1 MGWFN
6 DRTINQRLW
15 VLVGVAVLAALVYI
29 GLGVAQ
35 QRTQLYGDRRDMA
48 QDAVGA
54 AQTIV
59 EAYIQKEKQGALP
72 RADAQAAALAAL
84 RAVRFAG
91 EYVFVNDTKGVLVMN
106 PSRPDLEGKDMT
118 DFKDPAGTYM
128 FRDFVAMATGP
139 QGHGFVPYKW
149 PRPGQTEPVD
159 KLSYVTLVPA
169 WGWVLGSGVYL
180 DDVQAQGRALVV
192 GGVVEGVIA
201 LLLVGSLSFVIARSL
216 SRSLG
221 ELTGDMRRLAQ
232 GDLTFTIT
240 GTDAPNELGE
250 MARALQVF
258 RDNAL
263 ANRRLEEE
271 QAAARE
277 AQQRRHDAL
286 EVLVRDFKA
295 MVAGKLRSVAAAAT
309 ELEATSGGLREQA
322 EITSGLAVTVATGAT
337 AANQNAQ
344 TVAAATE
351 ELTVSSSEIGR
362 QVEFTAATTAR
373 AVEEA
378 RKASTV
384 MAELSEVAAGVQTVV
399 QLINDIAGQTNLL
412 ALNATIEAAR
422 AGEAGK
428 GFAVV
433 AHEVKSLAG
442 QTAKATEDIASRAM
456 AVQTAAADA
465 VSIITYITDVIE
477 QMGGN
482 SATIASA
489 VTEQGA
495 ATTEISRN
503 VQEAAAR
510 TAEVAGNMNTVEE
523 SAQFT
528 LSASSQLH
536 AAAGEL
542 SSQAEQL
549 QMEVEEFLGAMER
562 AGDRRQFER
571 VPADL
576 PITVQCMATGKPG
589 PIYPGRT
596 IDLSAAGLAARI
608 GQMANKPGDDL
619 LVGGLGDHAIPGRVA
634 SIVDGVVRIQFRMNE
649 DSMTMMQQALKKAGV
664 TL

>member
-1 MGWFN
+1 M
-6 DRTINQRLW
+6 
-15 VLVGVAVLAALVYI
+15 GVAILAALIYI
-29 GLGVAQ
+29 CIGVVQ
-35 QRTQLYGDRRDMA
+35 QRGQLFDNRREMA
-48 QDAVGA
+48 RDAVGA
-54 AQTIV
+54 AQSIV
-59 EAYIQKEKQGALP
+59 EAYIGKEKQGLMPKAE
-72 RADAQAAALAAL
+72 AQAAALAAL
-84 RAVRFAG
+84 KAVRFAG
-91 EYVFVNDTKGVLVMN
+91 EYVFVNDTKGVLVMHPTQPN
-106 PSRPDLEGKDMT
+106 LDGKDMT
-118 DFKDPAGTYM
+118 DFKDPGGIHM

-139 QGHGFVPYKW
+139 EGHGFVPYKW

-169 WGWVLGSGVYL
+169 WGWVLGSGVYM
-180 DDVQAQGRALVV
+180 DDVQAQGRALILA
-192 GGVVEGVIA
+192 GVVEAVLA
-201 LLLVGSLSFVIARSL
+201 LLIVGSLSFVIARSL
-216 SRSLG
+216 SRGLG
-221 ELTGDMRRLAQ
+221 RMTGVMRRMAD
-232 GDLTFTIT
+232 GDLAVAIEGT
-240 GTDAPNELGE
+240 GAPNELGE
-250 MARALQVF
+250 MARALEIF
-258 RDNAL
+258 RDHAL
-263 ANRRLEEE
+263 TARRLEAER
-271 QAAARE
+271 QAAQE
-277 AQQRRHDAL
+277 AQHRRHEAL
-286 EVLVRDFKA
+286 EVLVRDFKT
-295 MVAGKLRSVAAAAT
+295 MMAGKLRAVAAAST

-351 ELTVSSSEIGR
+351 ELTVSSAEIGR

-384 MAELSEVAAGVQTVV
+384 MAELSDVAAGVQTVV

-442 QTAKATEDIASRAM
+442 QTAKATGDIASRAT
-456 AVQTAAADA
+456 AVQSAAADA

-489 VTEQGA
+489 VTQQGA

-510 TAEVAGNMNTVEE
+510 TAEVAGNMHTVEE
-523 SAQFT
+523 SAVFT

-542 SSQAEQL
+542 SVQAEQL
-549 QMEVEEFLGAMER
+549 QTEVEEFLAAMEH
-562 AGDRRQFER
+562 AGDRRKFER
-571 VPADL
+571 IPADL
-576 PITVQCMATGKPG
+576 PITVQCMAGGKAG
-589 PIYPGRT
+589 PVYEGRT
-596 IDLSAAGLAARI
+596 IDLSAAGLSARV
-608 GQMANKPGDDL
+608 GRMANKPGDDL

-634 SIVDGVVRIQFRMNE
+634 SISEGVVRIQFRMDG
-649 DSMTMMQQALKKAGV
+649 DSMAMMEQALKKAGV